1 MPVPPAELTAEYS
14 IEGPDEA
21 RAAALDAAA
30 PSGLAR
36 EAGPG
41 VTALSGRPGVTAL
54 SGSREEVLVALRETV
69 LAALDAGAWR
79 FEIKL
84 EAPTE

>member
-14 IEGPDEA
+14 IEGPQEA
-21 RAAALDAAA
+21 LAAALDIAG

-41 VTALSGRPGVTAL
+41 VTALSGSRP
-54 SGSREEVLVALRETV
+54 EVLDALREV
-69 LAALDAGAWR
+69 VSAALDAGAWR
-79 FEIKL
+79 LHVRL
-84 EAPTE
+84 EAPADVRGQTP

>member
-14 IEGPDEA
+14 IEGPEEA
-21 RAAALDAAA
+21 REAALDVAG

-41 VTALSGRPGVTAL
+41 VTALSG
-54 SGSREEVLVALRETV
+54 SRAEVLGTLGDVV

-79 FEIKL
+79 FDVKL
-84 EAPTE
+84 EAPAESR

>member
-21 RAAALDAAA
+21 REAALDVAG

-41 VTALSGRPGVTAL
+41 VTALSG
-54 SGSREEVLVALRETV
+54 SRTEVLGTLGDVV

-79 FEIKL
+79 FDVKL
-84 EAPTE
+84 EAPAESR

>member
-1 MPVPPAELTAEYS
+1 MPVPPAELTAHFA

-21 RAAALDAAA
+21 RAAATDAAG

-41 VTALSGRPGVTAL
+41 ELMLAGPRS
-54 SGSREEVLVALRETV
+54 EVLAALGEAIA
-69 LAALDAGAWR
+69 AALDAGAHGLDV
-79 FEIKL
+79 KL
-84 EAPTE
+84 EAPTESRR

>member
-14 IEGPDEA
+14 IDGPDEA
-21 RAAALDAAA
+21 RRAALDVAG

-41 VTALSGRPGVTAL
+41 VMAL
-54 SGSREEVLVALRETV
+54 SGSREAVLGALDAVVA
-69 LAALDAGAWR
+69 AALDAGAH
-79 FEIKL
+79 EIDL
-84 EAPTE
+84 RLIRGLTP